1 MAKGF
6 DAQLLTKTFLN
17 VAQESFSRASKLTPS
32 DHPTTK
38 SQNIIEYQ
46 GRMSVT
52 AMEKF
57 NAPTYISGV
66 SFYLNDQDKAKHRAK
81 GAIVLYLE
89 ASNAEKLLRGFGYP
103 AMEDEDDE
111 ELLNSSSKLCVTLAE
126 GLKQALAGQG
136 AGQLVLSAP
145 VSDKNS
151 LQDGVEFSADQTEK
165 QEVSFYF
172 WKKKVLVVDLTM
184 ASLAAR

>member
-17 VAQESFSRASKLTPS
+17 VAQEAFSSASKLTQS
-32 DHPTTK
+32 DPPTTK

-57 NAPTYISGV
+57 NGPTYISGL
-66 SFYLNDQDKAKHRAK
+66 SFYLNDQHKEKHRAK
-81 GAIVLYLE
+81 GAFVLYLE

-103 AMEDEDDE
+103 AVDDEDDE
-111 ELLNSSSKLCVTLAE
+111 EILNSCSKLCTALAE
-126 GLKQALAGQG
+126 SLKQGLADQG
-136 AGQLVLSAP
+136 APQLVLSAS

-151 LQDGVEFSADQTEK
+151 LQEGVEFGPDQTEK
-165 QEVSFYF
+165 QEFSFYF

-184 ASLAAR
+184 ASLPAR